1 MALPPP
7 VTQAEAMI
15 ALLAVYQIASR
26 ALQRRLG
33 RATRADW
40 EDVRALIAPILNRH
54 DQGC

>member
-15 ALLAVYQIASR
+15 ALLAVYQIARR

>member
-33 RATRADW
+33 RTTRADW
-40 EDVRALIAPILNRH
+40 EDVRALIAPLLNRH